1 MNEQRLKDL
10 LREAPVP
17 GAAEAERRGLLVVSA
32 AYEER
37 EARARPQLP
46 RLALAFAVVTLL
58 AAVFLTPAGAAM
70 RDWIGD
76 VLATGVRNAEPA
88 LTEVPG
94 GGHLLVVNPQ
104 GSWVV
109 QPDGSRRLLGRYR
122 DATWSPRGLYVAAAE
137 GRTLSAIEPGGD
149 VHWVL
154 SAKAPVSDPRWSPSG
169 VRIAYRAGR
178 SLWVVV
184 GNGTGDSRLAPA
196 VAPVP
201 PVWSP
206 LGLHLLA
213 YIDGGRRLR
222 IVNTDTRERLASAAI
237 PAGVDELGW
246 APDGALLLMAG
257 PHSLQV
263 RSVVTDKL
271 ANRLALGPIRDM
283 PLPSGEIV
291 RRAAFSPRDETIAA
305 LLERPGRGSR
315 RPHSSLVLIDPL
327 RETSRTLFAA
337 PGRLSELTWSPD
349 GRRLL
354 IGWPEADEWLFIPTN
369 RLARP
374 RAIAP
379 ISREFA
385 PGATEAAGFPRVAGW
400 CCGVQIG
407 SPGAP

>member
-1 MNEQRLKDL
+1 MNEQRLRAL

-17 GAAEAERRGLLVVSA
+17 EAAEAERRGLMVVSA
-32 AYEER
+32 AYAER
-37 EARARPQLP
+37 ESRQPPRLP
-46 RLALAFAVVTLL
+46 RLALAFAIATLL
-58 AAVFLTPAGAAM
+58 AAILLTPAWAAM

-76 VLATGVRNAEPA
+76 VLTAGVRNPEPA

-104 GSWVV
+104 GAWVV

-122 DATWSPRGLYVAAAE
+122 EAAWSPHGLYVAAAE
-137 GRTLSAIEPGGD
+137 GRTLSAIEPGGAAN
-149 VHWVL
+149 WVL
-154 SAKAPVSDPRWSPSG
+154 STKGAVSDPRWSPSG

-178 SLWVVV
+178 SLRVVV
-184 GNGTGDSRLAPA
+184 GDGTKDSLLARA
-196 VAPVP
+196 VAPIP

-213 YIDGGRRLR
+213 YIDAGRRLR
-222 IVNTDTRERLASAAI
+222 IVNTDTRERLAAAAV
-237 PAGVDELGW
+237 PAGVEELGW
-246 APDGALLLMAG
+246 APGGALLLVAR
-257 PHSLQV
+257 PRSLQV
-263 RSVVTDKL
+263 RSVTTDKL
-271 ANRLALGPIRDM
+271 ANRLALGPTRSL

-291 RRAAFSPRDETIAA
+291 RQAAFSPRGETIAA

-315 RPHSSLVLIDPL
+315 PPRSTLALIDPS
-327 RETSRTLFAA
+327 RGTSRTLFAV
-337 PGRLSELTWSPD
+337 PGRLAELTWSPD
-349 GRRLL
+349 GGRLL
-354 IGWPEADEWLFIPTN
+354 IGWPEADEWLFIPT
-369 RLARP
+369 RGRERP

-385 PGATEAAGFPRVAGW
+385 PGAAGAAGFPHVAGW

>member
-1 MNEQRLKDL
+1 MNEQRLTAL

-17 GAAEAERRGLLVVSA
+17 EAAEAERRGLLVVSA

-37 EARARPQLP
+37 EARQQPQLP
-46 RLALAFAVVTLL
+46 RLVLAFAIVTLL
-58 AAVFLTPAGAAM
+58 AAIFLTPAWAAM

-76 VLATGVRNAEPA
+76 VLTVGVRNPEAA

-104 GSWVV
+104 GTWVV
-109 QPDGSRRLLGRYR
+109 QPDGSRRLLGRFG

-137 GRTLSAIEPGGD
+137 GRTLSAIEPSGP
-149 VHWVL
+149 VHWAL
-154 SAKAPVSDPRWSPSG
+154 SAKAQISEPRWSPSG
-169 VRIAYRAGR
+169 LRIAYRAGR
-178 SLWVVV
+178 SLWVVA
-184 GNGTGDSRLAPA
+184 GDGTGDSLLAPV

-206 LGLHLLA
+206 QGLHLLA
-213 YIDGGRRLR
+213 YIDAGWRLR
-222 IVNTDTRERLASAAI
+222 VVNTDSRERLASTAV
-237 PAGVDELGW
+237 PAGVEELGW
-246 APDGALLLMAG
+246 APDGALLLVTR

-263 RSVVTDKL
+263 RSVATDKL
-271 ANRLALGPIRDM
+271 ANRLALGPVRTL

-291 RRAAFSPRDETIAA
+291 RRAAFSPRDDTIAA
-305 LLERPGRGSR
+305 LLERPGRGA
-315 RPHSSLVLIDPL
+315 RPPRSTLALIDPL
-327 RETSRTLFAA
+327 KETSRALFTA

-349 GRRLL
+349 GSRLL
-354 IGWPEADEWLFIPTN
+354 IGWPEADEWLFIPAN
-369 RLARP
+369 GRERP

-385 PGATEAAGFPRVAGW
+385 PGATGAAGFPRVAGW
-400 CCGVQIG
+400 CCSVQIG

>member
-1 MNEQRLKDL
+1 MNEQRLRNL

-17 GAAEAERRGLLVVSA
+17 EAAEAERRGLLVVSA

-37 EARARPQLP
+37 DARQRPRLP

-70 RDWIGD
+70 RNWIGD
-76 VLATGVRNAEPA
+76 VLSAGVRNPEPA
-88 LTEVPG
+88 LTDVPG

-104 GSWVV
+104 GTWVV
-109 QPDGSRRLLGRYR
+109 QPDGSRRLLGDYG
-122 DATWSPRGLYVAAAE
+122 DASWSPHGLYVAAAD
-137 GRTLSAIEPGGD
+137 GRTLSAIEPGGAI
-149 VHWVL
+149 HWAL
-154 SAKAPVSDPRWSPSG
+154 SAKAPVSDPRWAPSG

-178 SLWVVV
+178 SLWVVI
-184 GNGTGDSRLAPA
+184 GDGTGDSRLASA
-196 VAPVP
+196 VAPVA

-213 YIDGGRRLR
+213 YIDAGRRLR
-222 IVNTDTRERLASAAI
+222 IVNTDTREQLASTAA
-237 PAGVDELGW
+237 PAGIEELGW
-246 APDGALLLMAG
+246 APDGALLLMAR

-263 RSVVTDKL
+263 RSVTTDKL
-271 ANRLALGPIRDM
+271 ANRLALGPAHSMR
-283 PLPSGEIV
+283 LPSGEIV

-315 RPHSSLVLIDPL
+315 PPRSTLVLIDPL

-337 PGRLSELTWSPD
+337 PGRLSELAWSPD
-349 GRRLL
+349 GSRLL

-369 RLARP
+369 GLKRP

-385 PGATEAAGFPRVAGW
+385 PGATGAAGFPRVAGW
-400 CCGVQIG
+400 CCSAQIG
-407 SPGAP
+407 RPGAP